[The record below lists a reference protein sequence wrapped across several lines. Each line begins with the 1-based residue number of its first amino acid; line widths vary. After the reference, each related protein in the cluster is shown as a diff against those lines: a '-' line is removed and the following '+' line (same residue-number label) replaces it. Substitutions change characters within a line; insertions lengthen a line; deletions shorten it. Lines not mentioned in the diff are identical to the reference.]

1 MTKEEFEALPIEK
14 QNEIIKFRDE
24 IDRCLHITRHYDDI
38 FDSINKKYDK
48 LTSLTKKDWSFFA
61 LALSLQ
67 VARQYLLTKFPKR
80 LTDKEA
86 AKFTQ
91 GHDEEHSNRAH
102 KWYHPSLAEIIS
114 NPVPFDTTIG
124 SPTYNLNLGGKHRHK
139 TLGHDP
145 ILGYIWGTMNIVTS
159 TLTTNNFQS
168 FHVKTGELKKDY
180 LSNNA
185 QNEKIIEYSVNR
197 IFKEGNEGRIAL
209 ATALLKEHIHL
220 KSDVGSKDSLPIP
233 LVSLANTNL
242 SVNMA
247 KYGFDVLNIKGIA
260 KQAVLS
266 TFVNWIIGSLHYLC
280 KPQNVDAELYEVK
293 TRKIL
298 LLSNCAASSSNLV
311 ATAITNNYKL
321 LDVGGYFVTLY
332 RIFSDMKFMEKIRS
346 EFTEKE
352 FQKILN
358 DNKNEY
364 GF

>member
-14 QNEIIKFRDE
+14 QNEILAFRDE
-24 IDRCLHITRHYDDI
+24 INHCLHITQHSDEIY
-38 FDSINKKYDK
+38 DSINKKFDE
-48 LTSLTKKDWSFFA
+48 LTCLTRKDWAFFA

-67 VARQYLLTKFPKR
+67 VARQYLLTRFPQR

-91 GHDEEHSNRAH
+91 GHNEEHSNRTH
-102 KWYHPSLAEIIS
+102 KWYHPSVDEIIS

-139 TLGHDP
+139 TIGHDP

-159 TLTTNNFQS
+159 TLTTNDFRS

-185 QNEKIIEYSVNR
+185 QNDKIIKYSVDRAFN
-197 IFKEGNEGRIAL
+197 EGNDGRVAL

-242 SVNMA
+242 SINMA
-247 KYGFDVLNIKGIA
+247 KYGFDVLNIKNVA
-260 KQAVLS
+260 KQAMLAG
-266 TFVNWIIGSLHYLC
+266 FVNWIIGSLHYLC
-280 KPQNVDAELYEVK
+280 KPHNVKNELYEVR

-298 LLSNCAASSSNLV
+298 LLSSCAASSSNLV
-311 ATAITNNYKL
+311 ATAI
-321 LDVGGYFVTLY
+321 
-332 RIFSDMKFMEKIRS
+332 
-346 EFTEKE
+346 
-352 FQKILN
+352 
-358 DNKNEY
+358 
-364 GF
+364 